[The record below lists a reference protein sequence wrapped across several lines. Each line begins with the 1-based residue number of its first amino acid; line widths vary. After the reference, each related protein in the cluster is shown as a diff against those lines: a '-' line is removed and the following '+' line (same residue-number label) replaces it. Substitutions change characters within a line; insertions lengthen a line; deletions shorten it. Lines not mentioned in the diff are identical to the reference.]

1 MIKKSTVLAQVV
13 LAAVLLSQT
22 NSVLAQTS
30 TQVTNAEECK
40 QGIADTN
47 EAKNSN
53 PELGPKA
60 AKAFEEIM
68 ELAAKRCE
76 QKEFPFAA
84 ELLNVARG
92 MVASE

>member
-1 MIKKSTVLAQVV
+1 MIKKFLPLAPVV
-13 LAAVLLSQT
+13 LTGLLLVQPF
-22 NSVLAQTS
+22 NVVAQTAS
-30 TQVTNAEECK
+30 QVTNAQECK

-47 EAKNSN
+47 EAKMSN

-60 AKAFEEIM
+60 AKAYEEIM
-68 ELAAKRCE
+68 ELAEKRCE